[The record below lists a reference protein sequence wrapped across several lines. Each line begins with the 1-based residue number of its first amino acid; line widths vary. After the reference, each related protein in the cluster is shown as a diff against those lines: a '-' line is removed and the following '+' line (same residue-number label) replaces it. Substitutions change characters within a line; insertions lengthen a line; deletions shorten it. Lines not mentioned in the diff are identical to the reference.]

1 MRETVGLPLDMGPFI
16 TFHLT
21 LYLASCTMTSLF
33 LTPSSNSCLLSSGVC
48 LIREEKKGILDI
60 RLHRVYCIITEATR
74 RMRGGDVGWTSE
86 VEWKPRRETQKES
99 GDAGEAKQ
107 GRKEGRKAGFSQ

>member
-60 RLHRVYCIITEATR
+60 RLHRVYGIITEATQ
-74 RMRGGDVGWTSE
+74 RMRVGTGHGRESE
-86 VEWKPRRETQKES
+86 VEAKKENTK
-99 GDAGEAKQ
+99 GERAAGR
-107 GRKEGRKAGFSQ
+107 GRKEGRPVSHNSAD